1 MKKTFSIIVSGKVQ
15 GVYYRQSTKSKAI
28 EFGIV
33 GVVQNLKNGDVHI
46 FATGTDI
53 QLTQLT
59 SWCRQG
65 PAAAIVKHV
74 EVTEIPLQEFDN
86 FKIIRF

>member
-1 MKKTFSIIVSGKVQ
+1 M
-15 GVYYRQSTKSKAI
+15 YYRQSTKSKAI

-33 GVVQNLKNGDVHI
+33 GVVQNLKNGNVHI
-46 FATGTDI
+46 IATGTDML
-53 QLTQLT
+53 LTQLIE
-59 SWCRQG
+59 WCRQG

-74 EVTEIPLQEFDN
+74 EVIEIPLQEFDS